1 MIITVEDQTK
11 ALENILMELQLS
23 ASRVSDADFKRMGA
37 KNLMTAIQDAKK
49 LLDMSK
55 NLSIY
60 EEINQHLEMH
70 EGYSDSLGLHNTV

>member
-11 ALENILMELQLS
+11 ALENILLELQLS
-23 ASRVSDADFKRMGA
+23 ASRVSDADFKKMGA

-60 EEINQHLEMH
+60 DQISQYADMH